1 MHFFQ
6 STPMH
11 FAAGNGH
18 TETVKFL
25 AENGADL
32 NAKDSDG
39 VKNC

>member
-1 MHFFQ
+1 MHW
-6 STPMH
+6 
-11 FAAGNGH
+11 AAWDGH

-32 NAKDSDG
+32 NVKDQWE